1 MDKKFVMGIAAM
13 AALTLVSCSS
23 DDLDSFSDNS
33 SKNEAISF
41 DGYLGR
47 SAVAVNGTR
56 GSVETRETLKTK
68 GFGVF
73 GKYTDGQTSDF
84 NFFKNQPV
92 TCPGTKWTYSPLK
105 YWPTQGRIDFLAY
118 APYKEGQ
125 TLKENTTTHENTT
138 TFDFTVAKK
147 AADQIDLLWANA
159 TGKITEN
166 FEGTTKEK
174 VKFQFHHALSRL
186 GYTVK
191 LSGNYAA
198 GNATF
203 TLRKIALAGSP
214 DETTKA
220 FYENGTIDL
229 AKTDTKENL
238 SMTNNPKGLW
248 TATPSAD
255 NKQNFTWFEGSYIVE
270 CSNPKHP
277 TKLDPTTSQNKDYS
291 DKDYLFVIPQDFS
304 STEDGADKLY
314 VIVEY
319 DVTYKSGTP
328 STTITNTVYK
338 KLPIKFEQGK
348 AYMLNLTIGL
358 PIEFDIDVDTAAGV
372 EDWDPKDGKPTDIDS
387 WDDISRK

>member
-56 GSVETRETLKTK
+56 GSVETKETLKTE

-73 GKYTDGQTSDF
+73 GKYDAGDGKTSDF
-84 NFFKNQPV
+84 FINQKV
-92 TCPGTKWTYSPLK
+92 TCSNSKWTYTPLK
-105 YWPTQGRIDFLAY
+105 YWPTTGQINFYAY
-118 APYKEGQ
+118 APHKEGQ
-125 TLKENTTTHENTT
+125 TLNENTN

-159 TGKITEN
+159 TGQIKTN

-174 VKFQFHHALSRL
+174 VKFLFKHALSRL

-191 LSGNYAA
+191 LSGDYSS
-198 GNATF
+198 NATF
-203 TLRKIALAGSP
+203 TLKKITLAGSP

-220 FYENGTIDL
+220 FYAKGTIDL
-229 AKTDTKENL
+229 AKTGTKEEL
-238 SMTNNPKGLW
+238 SKTNTATGLW

-255 NKQNFTWFEGSYIVE
+255 NKQNFSWFDASYTVT
-270 CSNPKHP
+270 SPTASHP
-277 TKLDPTTSQNKDYS
+277 TDPDSKS
-291 DKDYLFVIPQDFS
+291 DYLFVIPQDFS
-304 STEDGADKLY
+304 LTTEGADKLY

-358 PIEFDIDVDTAAGV
+358 PIEFDIDVETVSGV
-372 EDWDPKDGKPTDIDS
+372 EDWDEQPGTNIDS

>member
-56 GSVETRETLKTK
+56 GSVETKETLRTK

-73 GKYTDGQTSDF
+73 GKYDAGDGKPSDF
-84 NFFKNQPV
+84 FINQKV
-92 TCPGTKWTYSPLK
+92 TCSNSKWTYTPLK
-105 YWPTQGRIDFLAY
+105 YWPTTGKIDFYAY
-118 APYKEGQ
+118 APHKEGQ
-125 TLKENTTTHENTT
+125 KLNANVT
-138 TFDFTVAKK
+138 TFDFTVAPE
-147 AADQIDLLWANA
+147 AANQIDLLWANA
-159 TGKITEN
+159 TGQIKTN

-174 VKFQFHHALSRL
+174 VKFLFKHALSRL

-191 LSGNYAA
+191 LSGNYSPD
-198 GNATF
+198 NATF
-203 TLRKIALAGSP
+203 TLKKITLAGSP
-214 DETTKA
+214 DETKNA
-220 FYENGTIDL
+220 FYTKGTIDL

-238 SMTNNPKGLW
+238 SKTNTPTGLW
-248 TATPSAD
+248 QAATSED
-255 NKQNFTWFEGSYIVE
+255 NKQKFTWFDGSYIVKN
-270 CSNPKHP
+270 SDPKHP
-277 TKLDPTTSQNKDYS
+277 TNSADEDYS
-291 DKDYLFVIPQDFS
+291 KKDYLFVIPQDFS
-304 STEDGADKLY
+304 ENIGTVAVPKENPDKLY

-319 DVTYKSGTP
+319 DVTYKSVSGTP
-328 STTITNTVYK
+328 TTTITNKVYK
-338 KLPIKFEQGK
+338 KLPIKFEQGR

-358 PIEFDIDVDTAAGV
+358 PIEFDIDVDTFSGV
-372 EDWDPKDGKPTDIDS
+372 EDWEEVNNVPGNIDS